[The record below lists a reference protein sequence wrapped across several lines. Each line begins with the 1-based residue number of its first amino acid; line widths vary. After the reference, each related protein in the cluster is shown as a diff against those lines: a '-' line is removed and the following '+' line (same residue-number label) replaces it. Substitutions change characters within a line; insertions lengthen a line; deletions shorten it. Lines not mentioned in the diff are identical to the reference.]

1 LRSATLKAFWRS
13 IEGTGMADIEAMI
26 IETKALTKRFGDF
39 TAVDQ
44 VNLNVGAGEIFGLIG
59 PNGAGKSTLI
69 KMLTTLLPPSSGS
82 ATIAG
87 FDLAKQP
94 QKIRAHIGYVP
105 QLLSADG
112 ALSGYENLLLSARL
126 YLVPRGERPARIALE
141 IAHSMIHEPAILFM
155 DEPTVGLDPVA
166 RQTVWDHVR
175 GLRDRLATTIL
186 LTTHAM
192 EQADELCDR
201 IGILHAGRL
210 ETVAAPAALKAAVGP
225 GATLDDVFA
234 RVAGTETE
242 AGGSYRAVRE
252 ARRSARAHS

>member
-1 LRSATLKAFWRS
+1 MAG
-13 IEGTGMADIEAMI
+13 IETMI

-94 QKIRAHIGYVP
+94 QEIRAHIGYVP

-126 YLVPRGERPARIALE
+126 YLVPRSERPAA
-141 IAHSMIHEPAILFM
+141 SP
-155 DEPTVGLDPVA
+155 PP
-166 RQTVWDHVR
+166 
-175 GLRDRLATTIL
+175 
-186 LTTHAM
+186 
-192 EQADELCDR
+192 
-201 IGILHAGRL
+201 
-210 ETVAAPAALKAAVGP
+210 
-225 GATLDDVFA
+225 
-234 RVAGTETE
+234 
-242 AGGSYRAVRE
+242 
-252 ARRSARAHS
+252 RR